1 MSTEQVFAPQ
11 QWFGFWKKA
20 TEDQL
25 QRMQSASE
33 EWTKLTTESL
43 AYGEKLASEWRK
55 LYFDAMKKNAETL
68 AKAG

>member
-1 MSTEQVFAPQ
+1 MSVEQTFAPQ

-20 TEDQL
+20 TDEQI

-33 EWTKLTTESL
+33 EWTKLTAESL
-43 AYGEKLASEWRK
+43 AYGEKLAAEWRK
-55 LYFDAMKKNAETL
+55 MVFDAMKKNAETL

>member
-1 MSTEQVFAPQ
+1 MNAEQVFAPQ

-33 EWTKLTTESL
+33 EWTKLGTESL
-43 AYGEKLASEWRK
+43 AYGEKRAAEWRK
-55 LYFDAMKKNAETL
+55 LYFDTMKKNAETL
-68 AKAG
+68 SKSA